1 LRISSVLWISLG
13 AVLGANTRYVVN
25 RLAAQWFG
33 TAFPYGTLIVNVAG
47 CLAIGAVATLVT
59 GRLVE
64 RPEVLRLFL
73 MVGFLGSLTTFSA
86 FAYETHGL
94 LQDGA
99 WVRALVNVLLS
110 VGAGLAGVKLG
121 VLLTP
126 KLGGL
131 L

>member
-1 LRISSVLWISLG
+1 MLWISFG
-13 AVLGANTRYVVN
+13 AVLGANARFVVN
-25 RLAAQWFG
+25 RLAAHWFG

-47 CLAIGAVATLVT
+47 CLAIGTVAALVS
-59 GRLVE
+59 GRLID
-64 RPEVLRLFL
+64 RPDVLRAFL

-99 WVRALVNVLLS
+99 WVRALLNVLLS
-110 VGAGLAGVKLG
+110 VGAGLAGVRVG
-121 VLLTP
+121 ILLAP
-126 KLGGL
+126 KLGSL